1 MSNRVFLA
9 LVAVVIVVLVGL
21 LAMQKFEACMQL
33 GGKACPR
40 SRFYVPNH

>member
-21 LAMQKFEACMQL
+21 LAMQKFEACIHL